1 MTLIKRLATVAVAA
15 TLALP
20 SATAAN
26 ANTAATDEA
35 APTGKITDL
44 GIPLQDVLLI
54 GGAVAPGPA
63 GKTVLWSASSGAPA
77 KLNAVD
83 PVTGAAIAR
92 FDLAG
97 AGGSW
102 AVDATP
108 DGSVYVGSY
117 GDGRLYRW
125 TEQGGVQDLGRPI
138 ASEDFIW
145 SVAPGEGATVYGGT
159 SPGGRLFAYDPATGV
174 RDYGRLSPSHAY
186 VRSVSA
192 AGGKI
197 YAGTE
202 DPAALF
208 EVDAATG
215 DVKSIPLPPGLDPA
229 GKWAYDVNATGGH
242 LYVRFGGASPGPL
255 HVWDIA
261 ARAWVDSLEAAHGL
275 DVSTP
280 DEQGRIYLVKSGE
293 LVRYDPRAKTVTG
306 TGVPITGRVA
316 NTRGIG
322 WAELGL
328 PDYPGKS
335 VVGLLWRGL
344 MFRYNPQ
351 TGAKSFVQTGV
362 EGEPIDV
369 TALSE
374 GPDGRMYAG
383 GFLNGGFAA
392 IDPETGRREEFHTF
406 SQSEAM
412 TSHDGRLY
420 IGAYPEARVYSYDPA
435 LPWNS
440 TEYSPS
446 PEPGP
451 AANPA
456 RLFDLSADKQIR
468 PRALVSAGRHLAV
481 GTMPDLGHLGGVL
494 ALWDP
499 KTGALTSAKRNVVTD
514 QSIVSL
520 AYRDGVVYGG
530 TSIYS
535 GQSATPPTQ
544 REAKL
549 FAWSVRQDKLLWEMV
564 PAPGKPA
571 ISGLTFDDRG
581 RLWGIAGGAVF
592 AVNTAAR
599 EVVATVTLSASTSAS
614 GKLAFDQRD
623 RMLYGAHAGRSLF
636 RLDPRSRRHTVLRE
650 GPVHQLAVHRSG
662 DVYFAEGSRLL
673 RYEPQI
679 R

>member
-1 MTLIKRLATVAVAA
+1 MTLIKRMLACGMVAALAAFGAAGPAVAA
-15 TLALP
+15 P
-20 SATAAN
+20 N
-26 ANTAATDEA
+26 VE
-35 APTGKITDL
+35 DL
-44 GIPLQDVLLI
+44 GVPLEDVLLI
-54 GGAVAPGPA
+54 GGVVAPGP
-63 GKTVLWSASSGAPA
+63 GGRTVLWGASSGTPA
-77 KLNAVD
+77 HLNAVD
-83 PVTGAAIAR
+83 PATGAEVAR
-92 FDLAG
+92 YDLPG

-102 AVDATP
+102 ALDATP
-108 DGSVYVGSY
+108 DGGVYAGTY

-125 TEQGGVQDLGRPI
+125 TDQGGVQDLGRPLP
-138 ASEDFIW
+138 SEDFIW
-145 SVAPGEGATVYGGT
+145 SVAAGEGATVYGGT

-186 VRSVSA
+186 VRSVSY

-202 DPAALF
+202 APAAVF
-208 EVDAATG
+208 EIDAASG
-215 DVKSIPLPPGLDPA
+215 ASRQLPTPDGLDPA
-229 GKWAYDVNATGGH
+229 GKWAYDVNAAGGF
-242 LYVRFGGASPGPL
+242 LYVRYGGAGPGPL

-261 ARAWVDSLEAAHGL
+261 AGRWTGTIDPAHGL
-275 DVSTP
+275 DVSPP
-280 DEQGRIYLVKSGE
+280 DDEGAVYLVKSGE
-293 LVRYDPRAKTVTG
+293 LVRYDPRTKATTP

-351 TGAKSFVQTGV
+351 TGAKSFVQTAV
-362 EGEPIDV
+362 RGEPIDV
-369 TALSE
+369 TALAE

-392 IDPETGRREEFHTF
+392 LDPKTGTKTEFHTF
-406 SQSEAM
+406 SQSEDMIA
-412 TSHDGRLY
+412 HDGKLY
-420 IGAYPEARVYSYDPA
+420 IGAYPEARVYAYDPA

-456 RLFDLSADKQIR
+456 RLFDFAADKQIR
-468 PRALVSAGRHLAV
+468 PRALVSAGRYLAA
-481 GTMPDLGHLGGVL
+481 GTMPDLGELGGVL
-494 ALWDP
+494 AVWDP
-499 KTGALTSAKRNVVTD
+499 RTGTLKHAQRNVVQD

-520 AYRDGVVYGG
+520 AYRDGVLYGG

-535 GQSATPPTQ
+535 GQTATQPTQ
-544 REAKL
+544 PEAKL
-549 FAWSVRQDKLLWEMV
+549 FAWSVKENRLLWQIV

-571 ISGLTFDDRG
+571 VPALTFDDRG
-581 RLWGIAGGAVF
+581 RLWGIAGGEVF
-592 AVNTAAR
+592 AVSTAAR
-599 EVVATVTLSASTSAS
+599 KVIERVTLSDSKSTS
-614 GKLAFDQRD
+614 GQLAFNRRDQT
-623 RMLYGAHAGRSLF
+623 LYGAHAGQYVFS
-636 RLDPRSRRHTVLRE
+636 LDPRTGRHDVLRQ
-650 GPVHQLAVHRSG
+650 GPVQQLAVHGSG
-662 DVYFAEGSRLL
+662 DVYFAEGPRLFRL
-673 RYEPQI
+673 ARQQA